1 MHFINKGKILSDLPM
16 PHLILFF
23 FTCLCPLLQKN
34 LKDANY
40 KNCSNILMKNG
51 VRFEYFPLKMS
62 GFVSFSLFE
71 FTLVIILKNF
81 DFKSHWNT
89 SIFFEKKNK
98 WWQIWICPVN
108 QCLMWFK
115 LCYLSRLLGISW
127 EIRILN
133 FIEIV

>member
-1 MHFINKGKILSDLPM
+1 M

-81 DFKSHWNT
+81 DFKSH
-89 SIFFEKKNK
+89 
-98 WWQIWICPVN
+98 
-108 QCLMWFK
+108 
-115 LCYLSRLLGISW
+115 
-127 EIRILN
+127 
-133 FIEIV
+133 